1 MRIAVYGKNLRT
13 ENIEPIQE
21 LISGFEKRHA
31 TVLLHSNF
39 KSSLPQLESK
49 AGYFSTYKDLEGKID
64 FLFSVGGD
72 GTFLDT
78 ILLVRDSGIPVIGI
92 NTGRLGFLANIARD
106 EIEKAIDCL
115 YNNEFSLDKRSM
127 IRLNTSN
134 NLFGETNYALNE
146 LTVLKKDSS
155 SMITIHAFVNDEY
168 LNSYWAD
175 GLILSTPTGSTAYS
189 LSCGG
194 PILSPDSENFILT
207 PIAPHNL
214 NVRPVVLPDT
224 CRIKLKVEGRSDQ
237 YLVSL
242 DSRTDTILSETE
254 LFIEKSTC
262 SLNMVR
268 FEFSSFLTTIR
279 NKLMWGLDRRN

>member
-1 MRIAVYGKNLRT
+1 MRIAVYGKNIRT
-13 ENIEPIQE
+13 ENTEPIVD
-21 LISGFEKRHA
+21 LIKGFEDRNA
-31 TVLLHSNF
+31 TVVLHSNF
-39 KSSLPQLESK
+39 EAGLPELTSK
-49 AGYFSTYKDLEGKID
+49 GGYFSTHQEIKDNID

-78 ILLVRDSGIPVIGI
+78 ILLVRDSGIPVVGI

-106 EIEKAIDCL
+106 EIEKAIDAL
-115 YNNEFSLDKRSM
+115 YNKEFSLDKRSM
-127 IRLNTSN
+127 IRLKTEDD
-134 NLFGETNYALNE
+134 LFGETNYALNE

-155 SMITIHAFVNDEY
+155 SMITIHAFINDEY

-194 PILSPDSENFILT
+194 PILTPESENFILT

-214 NVRPVVLPDT
+214 NVRPIVLPDS

-242 DSRTDTILSETE
+242 DSRTDTIYSEAE
-254 LFIEKSTC
+254 LFIEKSPC

-268 FEFSSFLTTIR
+268 FNFNSFLTTIR